1 MAKFLNECKH
11 GDHTYI
17 SVFDADAVI
26 IYARSMP
33 QAHQIAIEHFKPKK
47 RDKKLIETKLHIM
60 SMDLMEHVERF
71 ANYEGNA

>member
-17 SVFDADAVI
+17 SMFNAEAVI

-33 QAHQIAIEHFKPKK
+33 QAHQVAIEHFKPKK
-47 RDKKLIETKLHIM
+47 RAKGQVETKLHAM
-60 SMDLMEHVERF
+60 SKDLMEHVERF
-71 ANYEGNA
+71 ADYEGNA